1 MSSRSKRRGQ
11 IPPRPQIIPEQLRAQ
26 FAGVPSVLNRQ
37 QSMEL
42 VVMLAAQLN
51 RMLNDD
57 TRLPWVTSTIDQR
70 SDGFSLH
77 VQVLEPAGDVDAVVL
92 DGANG

>member
-26 FAGVPSVLNRQ
+26 FAGDGQPILNRQ

-77 VQVLEPAGDVDAVVL
+77 VQVLEPSGDVDAVVL
-92 DGANG
+92 